1 MVIMWCKWLAN
12 VCVHWQIFWTIFQ
25 GISLWNR
32 KCCSQFFIRTLISC
46 MFWYLLSNCSA
57 SLTLQNRYML
67 IRLFNTESPIS
78 VLLKFVRLLQNHSIL
93 IFIVTIIFLFVCAEN
108 AQSLLAHPHE
118 WVRLAAARLLGHI
131 FCSLNVNKVAAAVAS
146 RHHSVSRN
154 ECGYFYRESKQR
166 LKSLVLDLC
175 AQLQPREVTAELVE
189 QVHYQ
194 QCL

>member
-1 MVIMWCKWLAN
+1 
-12 VCVHWQIFWTIFQ
+12 
-25 GISLWNR
+25 
-32 KCCSQFFIRTLISC
+32 
-46 MFWYLLSNCSA
+46 
-57 SLTLQNRYML
+57 ML
-67 IRLFNTESPIS
+67 RLFNIESPII

-93 IFIVTIIFLFVCAEN
+93 IFIVTIILFVCAEN
-108 AQSLLAHPHE
+108 VQGLLSHPHE
-118 WVRLAAARLLGHI
+118 WVRLAAAQLLGHI
-131 FCSLNVNKVAAAVAS
+131 FSSLNVNKVAVAVAS

-175 AQLQPREVTAELVE
+175 AQLQPHEVRAELVE